1 MAKEKSAVQNP
12 ESVETLTETSNDVIT
27 QNDVVGTKVDEVV
40 DTITNTEVIDQTT
53 VTPEPESELIKTS
66 TPEPESELI
75 KTSTPEPESE
85 LIETSTPEV
94 LDQTILP
101 LPEAELIESS
111 TPELNDA
118 KESTLPDEA
127 PVRAKII
134 SMTVRPTGSFV
145 M

>member
-12 ESVETLTETSNDVIT
+12 ESTVETLETLTETSNDVIT
-27 QNDVVGTKVDEVV
+27 QNDVVGTEVDNTV
-40 DTITNTEVIDQTT
+40 DQIVTPEVIDQTT
-53 VTPEPESELIKTS
+53 V
-66 TPEPESELI
+66 
-75 KTSTPEPESE
+75 TPEPESE

-101 LPEAELIESS
+101 LPEAELIETS

-118 KESTLPDEA
+118 KESTLSDEA

>member
-1 MAKEKSAVQNP
+1 MAKEKSVVQNP
-12 ESVETLTETSNDVIT
+12 ESVVETSTETSNETSNDVIT
-27 QNDVVGTKVDEVV
+27 QNDVVGTEVDNTV
-40 DTITNTEVIDQTT
+40 DTIATPEIIDQTT
-53 VTPEPESELIKTS
+53 VTPEPEA
-66 TPEPESELI
+66 
-75 KTSTPEPESE
+75 E

-94 LDQTILP
+94 IDQTILP

-111 TPELNDA
+111 TPELNAA
-118 KESTLPDEA
+118 KESTLSDEA